1 MLDIRFQFFG
11 PMTKSILMECSP
23 KINDENNLIPANTIV
38 VVPSSFDEE
47 KIDYKDFM
55 FSLVGENK
63 RDWFNSHFYYCLPL
77 TIGNQYGFAIK
88 STKKFTAM
96 WDGGQSKENT
106 HIRFFEDTDPRQTI
120 VSHFGS
126 GIITIQNPFTLRTP
140 PNINLMTIQPPNIFI
155 PGLSSMTGVI
165 ETDNLR
171 RDFTFNLKITIPNF
185 KITVNAGDIIAAFLP
200 IPRNFVEK
208 FDIKHVRD
216 IFSKEMHLE
225 EINASNEFGKQRFTE
240 DKEKPHEAGRKYFK
254 GLDYD
259 NSEYIY
265 NHQKTL

>member
-1 MLDIRFQFFG
+1 
-11 PMTKSILMECSP
+11 MECSP
-23 KINDENNLIPANTIV
+23 KINDKNNLIPENTIV
-38 VVPSSFDEE
+38 VVPFSSDENNFNYE
-47 KIDYKDFM
+47 DFM

-77 TIGNQYGFAIK
+77 IIGNQYGFAIK
-88 STKKFTAM
+88 STKNFTAI
-96 WDGGQSKENT
+96 WDGGVSKESTN
-106 HIRFFEDTDPRQTI
+106 ISISEDTNASQAI
-120 VSHFGS
+120 SSHFGS

-155 PGLSSMTGVI
+155 PGLSSMTGVV

-185 KITVNAGDIIAAFLP
+185 KVTVNAGDIIAAFLP

-208 FDIKHVRD
+208 FEIKHIQD

-225 EINASNEFGKQRFTE
+225 EIKASNEFGMQRGME
-240 DKEKPHEAGRKYFK
+240 DKTKPHKAGRKYFK

-259 NSEYIY
+259 DSEYIY

>member
-1 MLDIRFQFFG
+1 
-11 PMTKSILMECSP
+11 MECSP
-23 KINDENNLIPANTIV
+23 KINDEKNLIPENTIV
-38 VVPSSFDEE
+38 VVPFSSDQNNFN
-47 KIDYKDFM
+47 YNDFM

-77 TIGNQYGFAIK
+77 IIGNQYGFAIK
-88 STKKFTAM
+88 STKKFTAI
-96 WDGGQSKENT
+96 WDGGISKENT
-106 HIRFFEDTDPRQTI
+106 NISIFEDTNVSQSI
-120 VSHFGS
+120 SSHFGS

-155 PGLSSMTGVI
+155 PGLSSMTGVV

-185 KITVNAGDIIAAFLP
+185 KVTVNTGDIIAAFLP

-208 FDIKHVRD
+208 FEIKHIQDV
-216 IFSKEMHLE
+216 FSKELHLE
-225 EINASNEFGKQRFTE
+225 EINASDEFGKQRFTE
-240 DKEKPHEAGRKYFK
+240 DKTKPHEAGRKYFK

-259 NSEYIY
+259 DSEYIY